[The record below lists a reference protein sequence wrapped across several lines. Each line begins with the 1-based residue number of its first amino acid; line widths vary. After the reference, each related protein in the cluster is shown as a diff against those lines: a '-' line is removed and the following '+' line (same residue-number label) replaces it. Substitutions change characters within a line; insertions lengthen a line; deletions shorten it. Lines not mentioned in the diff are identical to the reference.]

1 MQWWPQMEERASI
14 ENKVYLD
21 HAATTPVLPE
31 VLDAMV
37 DVYKH
42 HYGNA
47 SSLHSIGQDAKQ
59 LMESAR
65 ESVAKV
71 LGANPSEIVFTGSGT
86 EADNIAI
93 QGAAF
98 AMKKK
103 GNHVITSN
111 IEHPAVKNTVKYLES
126 FGFETTE
133 VPVDEDGI
141 IMIDKLEEAITPQ
154 TTLITVMYANNEI
167 GTIQP
172 IAEIGE
178 IATRNGIIFHTDA
191 VQAFGK
197 IPINPETDGFHLL
210 SASAHKI
217 YGPKGVGLLYI
228 KNGGTLKGVGKYIQ
242 PIIQGGGHERGFRS
256 ATENVP
262 GIVGFAK
269 ACEIAMESMDTEGER
284 ERKLRDELMA
294 GILEI
299 EDTTINGHR
308 TRRLPNNV
316 NASFNHVEGESL
328 LLRLDMAG
336 YECSTGSACSSHD
349 LKASHVLTAIGC
361 DPEIAHGSLRITL
374 GRSTEDETISSFLAD
389 LEEIVAGLR
398 SISSTWKK

>member
-1 MQWWPQMEERASI
+1 MEGQDDL

-37 DVYKH
+37 DVYQH

-47 SSLHSIGQDAKQ
+47 SSLHSVGQDAKQ
-59 LMESAR
+59 LMETAR
-65 ESVAKV
+65 ETVAKV
-71 LGANPSEIVFTGSGT
+71 LGANPAEIVFTGSGT

-98 AMKKK
+98 ALKKK

-111 IEHPAVKNTVKYLES
+111 IEHPAVRNTVKYLEN
-126 FGFETTE
+126 FGFKTTE
-133 VPVDEDGI
+133 VPVDQDGI
-141 IMIDKLEEAITPQ
+141 IMLDKLEEAITPK
-154 TTLITVMYANNEI
+154 TTLITVMYGNNEI

-172 IAEIGE
+172 IKEIGE
-178 IATRNGIIFHTDA
+178 LAASKGIIFHTDA

-197 IPINPETDGFHLL
+197 IPIEPETDGFHML

-228 KNGGTLKGVGKYIQ
+228 KNGGMLQGIGKFLQ
-242 PIIQGGGHERGFRS
+242 PIIQGGGHERGIRS

-269 ACEIAMESMDTEGER
+269 ACEIAMDTMETEGER
-284 ERKLRDELMA
+284 ERKLRDDLMA

-374 GRSTEDETISSFLAD
+374 GRSTTEDIVTRFLVD
-389 LEEIVAGLR
+389 LKEIVDNLR
-398 SISSTWKK
+398 AISPTWKKSHSE